1 MKTKIITNDIEA
13 ASAVIRAGGL
23 CAVPTE
29 TVYGLAANGLDEAAV
44 QKIYEVKGRP
54 AVKPLSLMV
63 PDADALRK
71 YGADVPPCAYTL
83 AEAFWP
89 GPLTIVVKAAPCVPK
104 LVTAGGD
111 TVGLRCPQQTQT
123 QALLRACAL
132 PLAAPSA
139 NPSGASSPKTAG
151 EVLGYFE
158 DKIDAVIDGGAC
170 GLGRESTIIA
180 LSGAGYELLRAG
192 ALDISAIRHALMR
205 SIKIIGVTGGS
216 GTGKTTALEALRDLG
231 ALVIDA
237 DALYHELCASC
248 KPMLDEIE
256 ALFPGVVEDGVL
268 QRKKLGAIVFSDGE
282 KLAAL
287 QSITDRYINDAID
300 ERLAQHAAAGGR
312 YAAVDAI
319 DIIGTPL
326 QAYFCATVGITAPV
340 ETRCERIMAREGI
353 DREYAMLRIR
363 AQKPDAFFEQNCTV
377 CVRNDGTKAQFADKC
392 KKIFTDILEV

>member
-63 PDADALRK
+63 PDSDALRK

-111 TVGLRCPQQTQT
+111 TVGLRCPRQEHT
-123 QALLRACAL
+123 QALLRACAM

-139 NPSGASSPKTAG
+139 NPSGAPSPKTAG

-170 GLGRESTIIA
+170 GLGRESTIVA

-205 SIKIIGVTGGS
+205 SIKIVGVTGGS
-216 GTGKTTALEALRDLG
+216 GTGKTTALEALRDFG

-377 CVRNDGTKAQFADKC
+377 CIRNDGTKAQFADKC